1 MSHTHYLNHLLETIE
16 EFELQLNFSPTVEQ
30 QG

>member
-16 EFELQLNFSPTVEQ
+16 EFEVQLNSSPTAEEQ
-30 QG
+30 G